1 MIKEIFTTTFKEI
14 ESASESFHATE
25 NSKKFDF
32 KVVMVCITVAI
43 SLLLINYCSSFE
55 NTVNLIRALN
65 PNSANVVNKFFYEGQ
80 LDQLYRLTHW
90 NLVLTISYLLI
101 PIFIIKIIF
110 KEPLKNYGL
119 NFNNG
124 LSDYKLF
131 LIMLVIMIPVVFAI
145 SFNSN
150 FQAKYPFY
158 QLNQNETINY
168 KFVIWELEYFFQ
180 FFTLEFF
187 FRGFLLHGLKN
198 RFGYYSVF
206 IMTIPYCMIH
216 FTKPMPEA
224 IASIIAGIVL
234 GTFALRSRNIWLG
247 VFIHCSIAI
256 TMDVFALWQKDLL
269 HF

>member
-1 MIKEIFTTTFKEI
+1 MIKEIFTTTFNET
-14 ESASESFHATE
+14 ESASENFRASE
-25 NSKKFDF
+25 NAKKFDF
-32 KVVMVCITVAI
+32 KVVIVCITVAI

-55 NTVNLIRALN
+55 FTVNLVHLIN
-65 PNSANVVNKFFYEGQ
+65 SKSANAVNKFFYEGQ
-80 LDQLYRLTHW
+80 FAQLYRLTHW

-119 NFNNG
+119 NFKNG
-124 LSDYKLF
+124 FKDYKLF
-131 LIMLVIMIPVVFAI
+131 LIMLLVMIPIVFTI
-145 SFNSN
+145 SFNTS
-150 FQAKYPFY
+150 FQTKYPFY
-158 QLNQNETINY
+158 QLNQNEPINY
-168 KFVIWELEYFFQ
+168 KFLIWEIEYFFQ

-216 FTKPMPEA
+216 YAKPMPEA
-224 IASIIAGIVL
+224 IAAIIAGIVL
-234 GTFALRSRNIWLG
+234 GTFALKSKNIWLE

-256 TMDVFALWQKDLL
+256 TMDLFALWQKKLL